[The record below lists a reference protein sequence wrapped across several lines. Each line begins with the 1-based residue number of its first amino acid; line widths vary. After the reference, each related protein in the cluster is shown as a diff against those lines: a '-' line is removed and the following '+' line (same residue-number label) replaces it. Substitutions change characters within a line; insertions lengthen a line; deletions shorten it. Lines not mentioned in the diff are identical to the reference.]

1 MPRRRA
7 SRFAFEVLFLV
18 AVAAALTIAELR
30 PVVVAGVMLLGWL
43 VVALFEWA
51 AWLDEPHFGSGL
63 PPRYYVPQVALPPAR
78 PVEQLGSGYPD
89 SQEREEELTWI
100 DSPSAWGEVIED
112 WPILDSSAAGEETEI
127 AAPDQIEEQ
136 PVGELPP
143 APQAEPAVPEAEL
156 TSELDP
162 SILEDSV
169 AAPEEGVLEQ
179 ELEVQRDVEA
189 VPELDAPVVPDGL
202 APLVQ
207 EPEPEREAEP
217 EAEPGSRRRPAA
229 PEVGR
234 RGRPGPARHRI
245 DPLALPQGG
254 LFRRRRGQ
262 GDGAVVEVQDRPPA
276 VRALPGRAR
285 RED

>member
-1 MPRRRA
+1 VPRRRA

-18 AVAAALTIAELR
+18 AVAAALTIAQLR

-43 VVALFEWA
+43 VVAFFEWA

-78 PVEQLGSGYPD
+78 PVDQLGSGYPD

-100 DSPSAWGEVIED
+100 DSPSAWGEVIEE
-112 WPILDSSAAGEETEI
+112 WPILDSSAVGEETEI
-127 AAPDQIEEQ
+127 AGPDRIEEQ
-136 PVGELPP
+136 PVAELPP
-143 APQAEPAVPEAEL
+143 APEAEPAVREAEL
-156 TSELDP
+156 TSELDL

-169 AAPEEGVLEQ
+169 AAPGQPVPEQ
-179 ELEVQRDVEA
+179 EPEAQSDVEA
-189 VPELDAPVVPDGL
+189 VPELEAPVSADEL
-202 APLVQ
+202 APLEQ
-207 EPEPEREAEP
+207 EPKAEPEPELDVA
-217 EAEPGSRRRPAA
+217 PAVPDLVVVA
-229 PEVGR
+229 VSLV
-234 RGRPGPARHRI
+234 ARHRI

-262 GDGAVVEVQDRPPA
+262 GDGAVVEVQDRPPEA
-276 VRALPGRAR
+276 RALPGRAR